1 MKAISSIRQN
11 AHMNT
16 HSSITVAVPPPNQ
29 KFTPNRP
36 SPSLCTVF
44 VNCLNIIH
52 LQALEL
58 QMIFSKTFN
67 RISKLNQSQID
78 FTSKL
83 IRASSAFPAC
93 RAHQNSTQ
101 EAEYGQQCY
110 VAITHHPSWTCTSRR
125 RISPF
130 IPLHMLDSFS
140 EIFREIKNNSS
151 EKKHRSL

>member
-1 MKAISSIRQN
+1 MKAISSIKQN

-16 HSSITVAVPPPNQ
+16 HSSSTVAVPPPNQ
-29 KFTPNRP
+29 KFTPNQP
-36 SPSLCTVF
+36 SPSPCTVF

-58 QMIFSKTFN
+58 QMIFYKTFN
-67 RISKLNQSQID
+67 RTSELNQSQID

-101 EAEYGQQCY
+101 EAEYGQQCH
-110 VAITHHPSWTCTSRR
+110 VAVTHHPSQTWTSRL

-130 IPLHMLDSFS
+130 IPLHLLDSFS
-140 EIFREIKNNSS
+140 EIFREIKNNR
-151 EKKHRSL
+151 KKHRPL